1 MSEAELYAA
10 ATPPADG
17 CLDVDTFGEMF
28 EALAVQ
34 LEQGRVEDV
43 LAELRLAARDY
54 ADVAIP
60 MLPQD
65 L

>member
-1 MSEAELYAA
+1 MSEAELYAV

-28 EALAVQ
+28 AALAIQ
-34 LEQGRVEDV
+34 LEQGRIDHV
-43 LAELRLAARDY
+43 LAELKLAARDY
-54 ADVAIP
+54 ADIVIP
-60 MLPQD
+60 MLPED

>member
-1 MSEAELYAA
+1 MSEAEPHVAVN
-10 ATPPADG
+10 PPADG

-34 LEQGRVEDV
+34 LAQGRVGDV
-43 LAELRLAARDY
+43 LAELKLAARDY
-54 ADVAIP
+54 ADIPIP